1 MITKFL
7 FLLVSFSLQDQDYS
21 KMGDPTEGFSFSRSS
36 NIEKAT
42 WEKQR
47 LDIANELS
55 QRLEG
60 RVKDYNNTM
69 NARAEHMERLSAQAK
84 ELSQLEKN
92 YVPYEKGSGNNAY
105 RSQELRTQM
114 QSTMQSIDKLTV
126 EAEQS
131 FQRMAKSATKL
142 ERFSN
147 RSNLSKTTSGQMEML
162 KSSLG
167 KNMMVYANNP
177 TLPHMIETIKGT
189 SIGKGTN
196 TLPNGLTEEGVIKA
210 SNDRSIRYK
219 AGEAIHVRNVDGGI
233 LRGVVAG
240 ATPSGELVIKETSL
254 AGMHPLKQGTYRV
267 VNPAEVSTISMISAS
282 THFKDPL
289 NQTEKFKNVGG
300 RIYEF
305 RPTETARLERI
316 KELVNK
322 PPALNAS
329 NPNTNLATPVRT
341 IGGAR

>member
-1 MITKFL
+1 M
-7 FLLVSFSLQDQDYS
+7 
-21 KMGDPTEGFSFSRSS
+21 
-36 NIEKAT
+36 
-42 WEKQR
+42 
-47 LDIANELS
+47 
-55 QRLEG
+55 
-60 RVKDYNNTM
+60 
-69 NARAEHMERLSAQAK
+69 
-84 ELSQLEKN
+84 
-92 YVPYEKGSGNNAY
+92 
-105 RSQELRTQM
+105 
-114 QSTMQSIDKLTV
+114 
-126 EAEQS
+126 
-131 FQRMAKSATKL
+131 
-142 ERFSN
+142 
-147 RSNLSKTTSGQMEML
+147 
-162 KSSLG
+162 
-167 KNMMVYANNP
+167 
-177 TLPHMIETIKGT
+177 
-189 SIGKGTN
+189 
-196 TLPNGLTEEGVIKA
+196 IKA